1 MSRFEQRV
9 RRRLQSSEEFRDGFQ
24 EGAAEFNLAQ
34 ALDRARVERNLTKAE
49 LARRMGR
56 ERAFVSR
63 KLTHPE
69 NIELETL
76 TLMLRSLGK
85 RADIVI
91 RDARR
96 GDATLSVRAGT
107 AVRKGERVVAATVKR

>member
-1 MSRFEQRV
+1 MSFARASMRGRPNSV
-9 RRRLQSSEEFRDGFQ
+9 LPQ
-24 EGAAEFNLAQ
+24 E
-34 ALDRARVERNLTKAE
+34 LDRARLERNLTKAE

-63 KLTHPE
+63 RLSHPQ
-69 NIELETL
+69 NIELDTL
-76 TLMLRSLGK
+76 ALLLRSLGK

-96 GDATLSVRAGT
+96 GTPTL
-107 AVRKGERVVAATVKR
+107 RVTGPRRVAKSGLDVARPPKR